1 MTQLPK
7 EQDKQP
13 QHNNEMPSTKETK
26 TFDQH
31 QQQILFNESELL
43 MTDEQLIRQ
52 DTKGQG
58 QIIFNNDDYMPVS
71 DDMVSTSLVADNKQS
86 VMYKAK
92 KPSWLLRGIVSLFI
106 AVIGFELVDFFLVG
120 FTQSPVITSLW
131 ALILVGVTTL
141 AGSALLREYISLKQF
156 KRREVLKGQAQTLL
170 IKTEANYDSV
180 IVDLAESEGA
190 LNVESF
196 CQKISDNLP
205 CDLVQEQEEAWQ
217 AILAGDHSDAEL
229 VQLYSRVVLTKVD
242 DKALTEVTK
251 YSTEAIALV
260 ALSPFAV
267 LDMLI
272 MLVRNLKMINKIAG
286 LYGLKLGYWS
296 RIKLIKQVFIN
307 MVYAG
312 TSELI
317 ADFGSEMIGAD
328 LLGKLS
334 GRLAQGL
341 GAGLLTSRLGIKTI
355 ELCRPIP
362 MDEKPKLSQV
372 RKKMLTAI
380 KGLLANKTS

>member
-1 MTQLPK
+1 MTQLLK
-7 EQDKQP
+7 EQNKRSQ
-13 QHNNEMPSTKETK
+13 QEEEMLTAKDSQAL
-26 TFDQH
+26 DQH

-43 MTDEQLIRQ
+43 MTDEELMREG
-52 DTKGQG
+52 TKEQR
-58 QIIFNNDDYMPVS
+58 QIIFNNNDYMPV
-71 DDMVSTSLVADNKQS
+71 ADEMASQTLLEDKEVEVTNKS
-86 VMYKAK
+86 K
-92 KPSWLLRGIVSLFI
+92 KPKWLLRGIVSLFI
-106 AVIGFELVDFFLVG
+106 AVIGFELVDFFSVG
-120 FTQSPVITSLW
+120 FVQSPFITSLW
-131 ALILVGVTTL
+131 AIILAGVTVL

-156 KRREVLKGQAQTLL
+156 KRREILKGQAQTLL
-170 IKTEANYDSV
+170 IKSDGNNEVTNGV
-180 IVDLAESEGA
+180 ISDPKDT
-190 LNVESF
+190 LNVEAF

-205 CDLVQEQEEAWQ
+205 CDLVQEQEQAWQ
-217 AILAGDHSDAEL
+217 TILAGEHSKAEL

-242 DKALTEVTK
+242 EKALEEVAR
-251 YSTEAIALV
+251 YSTEAVALI
-260 ALSPFAV
+260 ALSPIAV

-296 RIKLIKQVFIN
+296 RIKLIKQVFVN

-312 TSELI
+312 ASELI
-317 ADFGSEMIGAD
+317 ADFGSDMIGAD

-372 RKKMLTAI
+372 RKKMLTTI
-380 KGLLANKTS
+380 KGLLTHKT